1 VKRSTTRSTARGTN
15 ARADVGAGATAHT
28 KEIEMRFQAL
38 RWVAAASAVVALAAC
53 GGGSSGGTT
62 TSASGSASASSGAIK
77 TGLKIA
83 VLPKAINIPYF
94 DAAYAGAQKACAEIK
109 AECKQVGP
117 TQATGQAQVPY
128 INTVIQQQYDAL
140 VISAADANSVVPA
153 LKKAQAAGVTVVTY
167 DADVADTS
175 ARSAMVKPTT
185 PDQIG
190 QSQVDWIAKAIGS
203 GGGEVAILSAAATA
217 ENQNTWIKFMKE
229 QFKKYPE
236 LKLVDTVYGNDDA
249 ATSAEKAAALL
260 QSHPNLKG
268 IISPTTVGI
277 AAAAKYISGSQY
289 KGKVQVTGL
298 GLPSEMKAY
307 VKDGTVKSFGL
318 WDPGMLGYVGVYAAA
333 IKASG
338 GDLSGGIKA
347 GDKTYTLDQ
356 DGVAIIGPPLEFT
369 ADNIDQFNF

>member
-1 VKRSTTRSTARGTN
+1 MRS
-15 ARADVGAGATAHT
+15 
-28 KEIEMRFQAL
+28 QAL
-38 RWVAAASAVVALAAC
+38 RWAVAASAVVALAAC
-53 GGGSSGGTT
+53 GGGSSGGATT
-62 TSASGSASASSGAIK
+62 APSSAASSTGAIK
-77 TGLKIA
+77 SGLKIA

-94 DAAYAGAQKACAEIK
+94 DAAYAGAQKACAEIQ

-117 TQATGQAQVPY
+117 TQATGQAQVSY
-128 INTVIQQQYDAL
+128 INTISQQGYDAL

-167 DADVADTS
+167 DADVADTG
-175 ARSAMVKPTT
+175 AREAMIKPTT

-190 QSQVDWIAKAIGS
+190 KSQVDWIAKAIGP

-217 ENQNTWIKFMKE
+217 ENQNTWIGFMKE
-229 QFKKYPE
+229 QFKQYPD

-277 AAAAKYISGSQY
+277 AAAAKYISGSKY

-338 GDLSGGIKA
+338 GDLSNGITAGG
-347 GDKTYTLDQ
+347 KTYPLDQ
-356 DGVAIIGPPLEFT
+356 DKVAIIGPPLEFT
-369 ADNIDQFNF
+369 ADNVDQFTF

>member
-1 VKRSTTRSTARGTN
+1 MKRSTTLSTARGTN

-62 TSASGSASASSGAIK
+62 TSASGSASASGAIK

-94 DAAYAGAQKACAEIK
+94 DAAYAGAQKACTEIK

-167 DADVADTS
+167 DADVADPS

-217 ENQNTWIKFMKE
+217 ENQNTWIMFMKE
-229 QFKKYPE
+229 QFKKYPD

-249 ATSAEKAAALL
+249 ATSAEKAAGLL

-277 AAAAKYISGSQY
+277 AAAAKYISGSKY

-318 WDPGMLGYVGVYAAA
+318 WDPGMLGYVGVYAAG

-338 GDLSGGIKA
+338 GDLSGGVKA
-347 GDKTYTLDQ
+347 GGKTYTLDQ

-369 ADNIDQFNF
+369 ADNIDQFTF